1 MFLLVGQW
9 LHVNQKVTARSSCS
23 FFTNFVLRHSWNDWI
38 ILQNESWIIIWK
50 TEKIISCRNNLISW
64 NQFYE
69 KYREINFILEVVFI
83 KLISGKKFVKS
94 IFHSILPDNAT
105 FPKWISDYVDQNVMA
120 HSSLSFSQNFGLRHS
135 WNDWIILQ
143 HVSFGWTV
151 ITTVITL
158 T

>member
-1 MFLLVGQW
+1 MLPDHFFLLL
-9 LHVNQKVTARSSCS
+9 LHYRLYLLLGLDVITFNLNFCIYDPVNQLETQWCV
-23 FFTNFVLRHSWNDWI
+23 FTNFVLCHSWNDWI

-50 TEKIISCRNNLISW
+50 REKIISCRNNLISW

-105 FPKWISDYVDQNVMA
+105 FPRWIMSERQW
-120 HSSLSFSQNFGLRHS
+120 HIQ
-135 WNDWIILQ
+135 
-143 HVSFGWTV
+143 
-151 ITTVITL
+151 
-158 T
+158 